1 MNDQTRAV
9 IPARVRFCGTVG
21 KKKKQNEKEKKTM
34 IKDRTRDR
42 VSRDKQ
48 RRERERRRKR
58 REEEERVQGSRVHY
72 LPTRL
77 GPRRRGYKGVP
88 LRARG
93 REITS
98 VVCGFSYVRE
108 VTMVDPS
115 VQGAIPLYV
124 ARAQCSFLADE
135 TMEVKEDG
143 GEGRRRRKARR
154 RRARRRGSFCSHLE
168 SATRR
173 GLPLF
178 HVSPFALPR
187 SSLLLPF
194 LALSLCFTFFPC
206 ARQSPRRP
214 LVPPFRYF
222 LVSTCL
228 PLSLSPSISFPSPG
242 CILFHG

>member
-1 MNDQTRAV
+1 MNGNEVNTGSCVQHRNTISAAVVLSLFIKSSVHPSITRNVV
-9 IPARVRFCGTVG
+9 IILCRRFDRDERSNKSSDSSASAILRYRR
-21 KKKKQNEKEKKTM
+21 KKKKQNEKEKKNDDKGQNERQSKPRQAT
-34 IKDRTRDR
+34 TRVR
-42 VSRDKQ
+42 EKKKKKRG
-48 RRERERRRKR
+48 RR
-58 REEEERVQGSRVHY
+58 ERVQGSRVHY

-143 GEGRRRRKARR
+143 GEGRKKKKGEKKTSKKKR
-154 RRARRRGSFCSHLE
+154 
-168 SATRR
+168 
-173 GLPLF
+173 
-178 HVSPFALPR
+178 
-187 SSLLLPF
+187 
-194 LALSLCFTFFPC
+194 
-206 ARQSPRRP
+206 
-214 LVPPFRYF
+214 
-222 LVSTCL
+222 
-228 PLSLSPSISFPSPG
+228 
-242 CILFHG
+242 

>member
-21 KKKKQNEKEKKTM
+21 KKRSRMKKKKETM

-48 RRERERRRKR
+48 RRERERRGKR

-115 VQGAIPLYV
+115 VQGGNPPIRSAGPMFFS
-124 ARAQCSFLADE
+124 RGRN
-135 TMEVKEDG
+135 DG
-143 GEGRRRRKARR
+143 GEGGRW
-154 RRARRRGSFCSHLE
+154 
-168 SATRR
+168 
-173 GLPLF
+173 
-178 HVSPFALPR
+178 
-187 SSLLLPF
+187 
-194 LALSLCFTFFPC
+194 
-206 ARQSPRRP
+206 
-214 LVPPFRYF
+214 
-222 LVSTCL
+222 
-228 PLSLSPSISFPSPG
+228 
-242 CILFHG
+242 